1 MPMNRRRHNRIK
13 LEADIT
19 AQIIDQKGSPVG
31 SALYGCLQDIS
42 VGGACFTIQC
52 SKKDVGLTLLA
63 RMTTL
68 TILFEKGLH
77 IKVNGLILGA
87 VFDLLGS
94 CTIHLHFSQQF
105 SKESFKKFIDI
116 CQKLKSPGGSEA
128 LQKDLESLMAKKK
141 QSPKV
146 LGEVKEQ
153 RKSVEIIAL
162 TRAIK
167 ENPRDVKLM
176 QKLANL
182 YISYELYE
190 EAVKPLKFAI
200 KLNPRVADFQ
210 YLLGYTYYK
219 AQYFQKS
226 LAPLSLAVRLN
237 PKFSKTHY
245 YLWMVN
251 ELVGIEEAAQKH
263 YQIAIELDPDIE
275 NKV

>member
-1 MPMNRRRHNRIK
+1 MNAMNKEIK
-13 LEADIT
+13 E
-19 AQIIDQKGSPVG
+19 
-31 SALYGCLQDIS
+31 
-42 VGGACFTIQC
+42 
-52 SKKDVGLTLLA
+52 
-63 RMTTL
+63 R
-68 TILFEKGLH
+68 
-77 IKVNGLILGA
+77 
-87 VFDLLGS
+87 
-94 CTIHLHFSQQF
+94 
-105 SKESFKKFIDI
+105 
-116 CQKLKSPGGSEA
+116 
-128 LQKDLESLMAKKK
+128 

-146 LGEVKEQ
+146 LGEATALRKLVGGLSESRNKLEQELTKAGKEAPPPQ
-153 RKSVEIIAL
+153 KPIPSREKIVAL
-162 TRAIK
+162 TQAIK
-167 ENPRDVKLM
+167 KDPENAKLM

-226 LAPLSLAVRLN
+226 LASLSRAVRLN
-237 PKFSKTHY
+237 PKFAKAHY

-275 NKV
+275 NKI